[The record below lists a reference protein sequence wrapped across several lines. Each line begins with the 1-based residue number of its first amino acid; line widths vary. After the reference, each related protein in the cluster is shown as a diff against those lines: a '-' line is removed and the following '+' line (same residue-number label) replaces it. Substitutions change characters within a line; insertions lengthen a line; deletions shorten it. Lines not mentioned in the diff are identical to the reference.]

1 MPEELELLED
11 VELDLEENEKGPK
24 GTINAGHS
32 RIKEGPIGRARSK
45 SVSEMDDP
53 KEKAPKLNPKRRHSV
68 SDMRR
73 PEAKELST
81 PSKDAPKAKPKP
93 SPRSKT
99 PQSGPGQF
107 TIARPEDLPAGDSKE
122 KPDQTDIKKPKRTG
136 ILKRFPF
143 GNKKGKDAEKEK
155 KKEKESKAKPKAAPR
170 NLRI

>member
-99 PQSGPGQF
+99 PQSGPG
-107 TIARPEDLPAGDSKE
+107 DSKE